1 VLHFIHRFTRDP
13 DAHDRR
19 AKETF
24 TRFGPPILLISKF
37 VPGLDA
43 VAPPLA
49 GTSRTSRARF
59 FAFDAIGAGIYACT
73 YAGIG
78 YIFDHDLDRA
88 AAYVS
93 RAGTLLAGM
102 IVIALFLVVARKLV
116 LAHVRGARLVRM
128 KPSEPEANESAVS
141 MNASE
146 FLAKY
151 GTKEGAIAAW
161 DTCGSG
167 RQVEPALHVEALKD
181 EAQWD
186 HVTRSVAAYMTKGGR
201 AGDAAVLCNLAMQE
215 NMRYPGE
222 ATTLIARDAHGEFAG
237 LTQFYEA
244 DHGLQVQFLAVNP
257 AILDGKMPFRGTG
270 THMMAEVAREASR
283 KGLGITLES
292 LDQESDRFYCAL
304 GMKQQPGESRMA
316 TFSWDRDDVERF
328 ARFAKSTGDDGAEV
342 RLRQTASLLAE
353 AQHAPLAA
361 RASRPLSCRSDE
373 VRHAR
378 AAITHIQGHV
388 LCRAPA
394 ARG

>member
-1 VLHFIHRFTRDP
+1 MTAILQFVFKHGYSLLFCALFAHQIGLPLPGPLFLLAAGALAASGKLSLTASVCLAIIACVLADWPWYEAGRRGGDKVLHFIHRFTRDP

-93 RAGTLLAGM
+93 RAGTLLAGL

-128 KPSEPEANESAVS
+128 KPEASEFAVS

-151 GTKEGAIAAW
+151 GTKEGAIAGW
-161 DTCGSG
+161 RTRGSG
-167 RQVEPALHVEALKD
+167 RLVEPALHVEAVKD
-181 EAQWD
+181 N
-186 HVTRSVAAYMTKGGR
+186 GR
-201 AGDAAVLCNLAMQE
+201 
-215 NMRYPGE
+215 
-222 ATTLIARDAHGEFAG
+222 TT
-237 LTQFYEA
+237 
-244 DHGLQVQFLAVNP
+244 
-257 AILDGKMPFRGTG
+257 
-270 THMMAEVAREASR
+270 
-283 KGLGITLES
+283 
-292 LDQESDRFYCAL
+292 
-304 GMKQQPGESRMA
+304 
-316 TFSWDRDDVERF
+316 
-328 ARFAKSTGDDGAEV
+328 
-342 RLRQTASLLAE
+342 
-353 AQHAPLAA
+353 PL
-361 RASRPLSCRSDE
+361 
-373 VRHAR
+373 
-378 AAITHIQGHV
+378 
-388 LCRAPA
+388 
-394 ARG
+394 